1 MGWALRWVRC
11 TVPCWLRKK
20 RVCEWSNLLGL
31 ESEPVVGWEMIN
43 PKPTEI
49 RKKQIVRWTEVESRS
64 KDFLIFLESDPSSS
78 AWISIYSITI
88 SLRLKSEPR
97 KRERQFFPLGSF
109 ILDVGTDFNLN
120 FFCLHLQPTPHSI
133 PSLSSARWDSKPTS
147 KLFTFLTNPQS
158 PNSTLL

>member
-88 SLRLKSEPR
+88 SLRLKSRPR
-97 KRERQFFPLGSF
+97 KRETVFPLGFIHSWCWYWFQSQFFLSTSTTHSSF
-109 ILDVGTDFNLN
+109 NSISIISPLRFKTNLEA
-120 FFCLHLQPTPHSI
+120 LHLLDQP
-133 PSLSSARWDSKPTS
+133 
-147 KLFTFLTNPQS
+147 
-158 PNSTLL
+158 